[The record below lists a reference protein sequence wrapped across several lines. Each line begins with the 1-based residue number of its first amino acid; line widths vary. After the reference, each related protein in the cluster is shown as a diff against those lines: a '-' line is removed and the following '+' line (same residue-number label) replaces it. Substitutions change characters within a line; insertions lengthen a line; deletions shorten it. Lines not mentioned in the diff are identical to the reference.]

1 MVDEASKIREEILNG
16 RAELAETVQA
26 LVEKADVKGRVRDA
40 VSENATQIQHV
51 AAEKASHLSDV
62 ARSTAKNAKTANR
75 SYLAGAGGL
84 MFLLVMFLLIRKGR
98 SAA

>member
-40 VSENATQIQHV
+40 MSENAEHIQHV
-51 AAEKASHLSDV
+51 ASEKASQLTGA
-62 ARSTAKNAKTANR
+62 ARTTAKTANR
-75 SYLAGAGGL
+75 NYLAGGAGGL
-84 MFLLVMFLLIRKGR
+84 LFLLMMIILVRRGR
-98 SAA
+98 NR